1 MSPMSSS
8 QNLSSSFDIGS
19 FATALAPLHDVICTV
34 DVILGDT
41 QMSVGDCLRLE
52 PQAIIRLSHSAGGD
66 LQVMVNGIPVAH
78 AEVVIVDDSTAVR
91 ITELLAPP
99 SSEIVE

>member
-1 MSPMSSS
+1 MSSS
-8 QNLSSSFDIGS
+8 QNSSFSFDIGS
-19 FATALAPLHDVICTV
+19 FAAALAPLHDVICTV
-34 DVILGDT
+34 DVILGAT

-52 PQAIIRLSHSAGGD
+52 PQTIIRLAHSAGGD
-66 LQVMVNGIPVAH
+66 LQVLVNGIPVAH

-91 ITELLAPP
+91 ITELVAPP